1 MRGAGFQRQ
10 FTGTFRQ
17 TSRESSSSLAG
28 FKSWFLAK
36 KVLLYLPDIFMVINE
51 GSGATALVTRVSFD
65 EFNTLDPIL
74 FLPSL
79 SYDFKVV
86 PHAPHFDF
94 PAGTCAPQ
102 ILQNL
107 GAAAAY
113 TYSGNSTGALF

>member
-65 EFNTLDPIL
+65 EFTTLDPIL
-74 FLPSL
+74 SCPR
-79 SYDFKVV
+79 
-86 PHAPHFDF
+86 
-94 PAGTCAPQ
+94 
-102 ILQNL
+102 
-107 GAAAAY
+107 
-113 TYSGNSTGALF
+113 